1 MTMVPLYITWRP
13 EAMWV
18 RCKNMGAQ
26 ICWQDDQEWASN
38 YEGIEENQSL
48 FGLVCMAFGE
58 VQAFAS

>member
-1 MTMVPLYITWRP
+1 
-13 EAMWV
+13 MWV

-38 YEGIEENQSL
+38 IEENQSL